1 MERSR
6 AFLRL
11 ASVRSL
17 VMLTGLLSSV
27 AIANPRLDSIRKARA
42 DDVKKLLADAGLP
55 APVDSVY
62 LRSFKEEK
70 VVELWAGKKGAAL
83 VLVKTYPVCAASGAL
98 GPKRKEGDLQV
109 PEGLYEISEFNPGSN
124 FHLSMKVS
132 YPNASDRQRSDARR
146 PGGLIYMHGNCAS
159 IGCIAIEDGPIEE
172 VYLIAQDSKARP
184 IRIDIFPARMSP
196 QWMAAHAES
205 EHASLWKELEPAF
218 RLFEETK
225 KPAAFSVGPGGAYR
239 AKESKRP

>member
-11 ASVRSL
+11 ASVRLL

-98 GPKRKEGDLQV
+98 GPKRTEGDLQV

-159 IGCIAIEDGPIEE
+159 IGCPPA
-172 VYLIAQDSKARP
+172 VS
-184 IRIDIFPARMSP
+184 IR
-196 QWMAAHAES
+196 
-205 EHASLWKELEPAF
+205 
-218 RLFEETK
+218 
-225 KPAAFSVGPGGAYR
+225 
-239 AKESKRP
+239 